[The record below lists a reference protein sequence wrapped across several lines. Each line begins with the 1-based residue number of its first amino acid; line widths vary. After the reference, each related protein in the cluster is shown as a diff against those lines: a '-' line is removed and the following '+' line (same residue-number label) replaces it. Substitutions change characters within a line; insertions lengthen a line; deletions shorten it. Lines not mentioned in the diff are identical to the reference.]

1 VILDFQEKLRAEPL
15 WCPYYKPTQVDGK
28 KIPGFDGDHDVR
40 IARRGAH
47 GHVKMGK
54 PATANDNAV
63 ALAA

>member
-1 VILDFQEKLRAEPL
+1 LKNLASLSTKLSESF
-15 WCPYYKPTQVDGK
+15 
-28 KIPGFDGDHDVR
+28 INSGFDEDVDAR

-54 PATANDNAV
+54 TATANDNAV

>member
-1 VILDFQEKLRAEPL
+1 MYPL
-15 WCPYYKPTQVDGK
+15 
-28 KIPGFDGDHDVR
+28 IPSACAGFDEDVDAR

-54 PATANDNAV
+54 PATANDNNAV